1 MMVANTELPA
11 EAVASL
17 ETGNKIEAIK
27 IVRMSSGLGLKESK
41 ERVEKYMLEHPDLLQ
56 RYSVVRS
63 EQNKGAFMKLLFL
76 FLIGAFLVYLFR

>member
-1 MMVANTELPA
+1 MMDANTELPA

-17 ETGNKIEAIK
+17 EIGNKIEAIK